1 MLCTPGTSI
10 SRFVSV
16 FVLLSWCLL
25 LNLANRSST
34 IGVSVTQF
42 ATWSPIVTSGVGTKI
57 HIPIT
62 SQGCNRLFYFY
73 LFSGRKGLDTQSCSH
88 IHLVQSHRMCKRH
101 IAPHKRHYLRSKL
114 APVSTIGTHQM
125 RHLMHQ

>member
-10 SRFVSV
+10 SLFSLV

-34 IGVSVTQF
+34 IGVSVTEF
-42 ATWSPIVTSGVGTKI
+42 ATWPPICTSVVGTEI
-57 HIPIT
+57 YIPIT

-73 LFSGRKGLDTQSCSH
+73 LFGGRKGLDTEARSH
-88 IHLVQSHRMCKRH
+88 IHLV
-101 IAPHKRHYLRSKL
+101 
-114 APVSTIGTHQM
+114 
-125 RHLMHQ
+125 